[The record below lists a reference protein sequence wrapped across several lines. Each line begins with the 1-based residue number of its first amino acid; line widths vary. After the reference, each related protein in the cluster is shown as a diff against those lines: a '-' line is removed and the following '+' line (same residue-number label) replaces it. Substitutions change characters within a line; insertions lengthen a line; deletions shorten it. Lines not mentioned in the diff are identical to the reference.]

1 MSKTKELTKLIKE
14 VNKLADKKFGNI
26 KSANEE
32 TVFQFIRLMKNV
44 FEKAPDY
51 KDENI
56 HQKAVEAFILFRESN
71 MPKNMFNEY
80 AEKELDYLIDF
91 IKLTINELKK

>member
-26 KSANEE
+26 ESANEE
-32 TVFQFIRLMKNV
+32 TVFQFIRIMKNV
-44 FEKAPDY
+44 IEKAPDY

-56 HQKAVEAFILFRESN
+56 HQKAIETFVLLRESD
-71 MPKNMFNEY
+71 MPENMFNEY
-80 AEKELDYLIDF
+80 AEKELNYLIDF
-91 IKLTINELKK
+91 NKLIIDELKK